1 MEAKAFMRLNP
12 EYKYLYPVISGSSG
26 YRAAREGVSKLGPLK
41 NEPVRR
47 FLRERETIVPRK
59 KLVDIFGHQVTR
71 LDVDTRLES
80 LRESKRREWL
90 AKGYSPALVDKAL
103 DLADEWPTAL
113 AESFLPGMPEAQ
125 RKMVELNYPKAL
137 ATAERWIV
145 EMAKS

>member
-1 MEAKAFMRLNP
+1 MELLNNKP
-12 EYKYLYPVISGSSG
+12 I
-26 YRAAREGVSKLGPLK
+26 
-41 NEPVRR
+41 RR

-59 KLVDIFGHQVTR
+59 KLVDLIETRSSHQVTR

-90 AKGYSPALVDKAL
+90 ARGYSPALVDKAL
-103 DLADEWPTAL
+103 DLADEWPAAL